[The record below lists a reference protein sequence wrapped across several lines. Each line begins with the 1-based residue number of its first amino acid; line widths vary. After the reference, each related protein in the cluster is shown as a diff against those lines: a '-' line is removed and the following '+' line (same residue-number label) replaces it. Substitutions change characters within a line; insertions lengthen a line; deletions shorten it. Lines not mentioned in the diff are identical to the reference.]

1 MNAFDL
7 VIDTQSQI
15 CLETPSVRGAAFSVS
30 NAKRDCGRFL
40 TAYEKEKLS
49 RSIYVTDNAGN
60 RESIN
65 N

>member
-7 VIDTQSQI
+7 VIDTQSH
-15 CLETPSVRGAAFSVS
+15 SVS

-65 N
+65 K